1 MGAESFRY
9 GGRHHPGIGGRLPQE
24 AARCDLFSKIR
35 YKLGV
40 LARGKRLPSTFVWS
54 REINPDGT
62 GEHMHVLLHMP
73 SRHRSKFDEL
83 VTGWLPG
90 PTEAGVTTAHQK
102 TRFTWDG
109 RRLTAIG
116 YVAKQ
121 MTSQAWYRRGMIRK
135 PGGPIV
141 GKRSGVT
148 RDLDWRARDAFR
160 EA

>member
-1 MGAESFRY
+1 MDLERDELRDWASHLERAQIAALVAEAREINDGLRALFLNIGARSSRN
-9 GGRHHPGIGGRLPQE
+9 GGRNHSVTGGDIIQEFGWRLPQE
-24 AARCDLFSKIR
+24 AARCDLFSNIR
-35 YKLGV
+35 NKLGV

-102 TRFTWDG
+102 TR
-109 RRLTAIG
+109 LN
-116 YVAKQ
+116 
-121 MTSQAWYRRGMIRK
+121 
-135 PGGPIV
+135 
-141 GKRSGVT
+141 
-148 RDLDWRARDAFR
+148 
-160 EA
+160 EAASAA